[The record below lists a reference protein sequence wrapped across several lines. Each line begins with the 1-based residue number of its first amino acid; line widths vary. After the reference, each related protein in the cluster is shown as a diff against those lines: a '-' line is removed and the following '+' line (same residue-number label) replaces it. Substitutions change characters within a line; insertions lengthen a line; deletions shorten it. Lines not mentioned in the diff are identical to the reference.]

1 MKKGT
6 LSTENSTSGW
16 EVTTC
21 ETMKQ
26 KEAPQFW
33 FRILS
38 PLYWPGSRAKANMR
52 HPTLIDKSGISFGDD
67 QEKAHALG
75 RFFANVVEK
84 AGDDNRAMSM
94 PWAMARI
101 PESIGWIG
109 CLPCCQRNE
118 VVREEMTKSRLF
130 DQCRNDALVCS
141 QFLHDSNAAAES
153 PSQQN
158 LYFLCIRCSIKVVY
172 RRVGNQLLETKS

>member
-1 MKKGT
+1 MASLKFLFLT
-6 LSTENSTSGW
+6 LLAFMFICSTSVQGLRHG
-16 EVTTC
+16 
-21 ETMKQ
+21 MHH
-26 KEAPQFW
+26 
-33 FRILS
+33 R
-38 PLYWPGSRAKANMR
+38 PGRPGPHHR
-52 HPTLIDKSGISFGDD
+52 P
-67 QEKAHALG
+67 
-75 RFFANVVEK
+75 R
-84 AGDDNRAMSM
+84 
-94 PWAMARI
+94 P
-101 PESIGWIG
+101 GWIG

-158 LYFLCIRCSIKVVY
+158 LNFLCIRCSIKVVY